1 MVKIQDDLKGEIH
14 PDSRFFPFSK
24 EPSHDD
30 RLKLAK
36 GGEIMK
42 KILRKVGASDD
53 SIVELNPSGA
63 HPSATCRIGD
73 VVDTKLET
81 SIASLYCCDASV
93 VPKAL
98 GLPVVWTVV
107 ALGKR
112 LAKHLESTFQ

>member
-1 MVKIQDDLKGEIH
+1 
-14 PDSRFFPFSK
+14 
-24 EPSHDD
+24 
-30 RLKLAK
+30 
-36 GGEIMK
+36 MK
-42 KILRKVGASDD
+42 KVLRKVGAGDD

-81 SIASLYCCDASV
+81 SIANLYCCDASV

-112 LAKHLESTFQ
+112 LAKHLERTLQ